1 MKRVDNAVLTY
12 NKNPSTLEKLV
23 RWVKPG
29 FKVMN
34 TILGSLSAIP
44 GIEIGKQFQEHVE
57 SAMRS

>member
-34 TILGSLSAIP
+34 SILGSLSAIP
-44 GIEIGKQFQEHVE
+44 GIEI
-57 SAMRS
+57 